1 VSVLG
6 CVLEQLFSNPSD
18 TLPSDPACISMFHTE
33 RIPSIG
39 IGAYLERVAHY
50 AECSEEALVMSF
62 IHISRI
68 YHANQS
74 AAAQMAAG
82 VPLPPGAP
90 RPFHLNTLSI
100 HRLLLVSI
108 LCSSKFFDD
117 FYYNNSHYA
126 KIGGVALKELNVLE
140 VEFLALVAFDLHI
153 PAKIFKRFHRELT
166 NAQLHP
172 YCQCDFRHLP
182 PAEFDDELPFSPAHD
197 ADLHSLMYG
206 QPAEAETS
214 IDAAFP
220 DAQAATAASA
230 SAAAAAAPA
239 PAPSPSL
246 EQPAYMRQGSDTSV
260 FSASSYGSEPLDA
273 DALSSST
280 AALSAA
286 FSGQLA
292 VDSAHLHSSEAKVP
306 DHDAE

>member
-1 VSVLG
+1 
-6 CVLEQLFSNPSD
+6 
-18 TLPSDPACISMFHTE
+18 
-33 RIPSIG
+33 
-39 IGAYLERVAHY
+39 
-50 AECSEEALVMSF
+50 
-62 IHISRI
+62 
-68 YHANQS
+68 
-74 AAAQMAAG
+74 
-82 VPLPPGAP
+82 
-90 RPFHLNTLSI
+90 LSI

-117 FYYNNSHYA
+117 LFYNNSHYA

-182 PAEFDDELPFSPAHD
+182 PAEFDDELPLSPAHD
-197 ADLHSLMYG
+197 ADLHTLMYG
-206 QPAEAETS
+206 QPAEAETA
-214 IDAAFP
+214 IDAAFS
-220 DAQAATAASA
+220 ATQAAIAA
-230 SAAAAAAPA
+230 SAAAAAAAPA
-239 PAPSPSL
+239 HAPSPSL

-273 DALSSST
+273 DASSSYMSSAST

-306 DHDAE
+306 DHEAQ